1 MVSSHARI
9 SIEKYLEEW
18 HQTGNSFFKE
28 GQNTFGKGFPL
39 CTLYFYDFWSF
50 KMSMFNFNNQ
60 KKKLKQNSVQAIWR
74 ETNDLL
80 ERITNPH
87 NWDEDLIQN

>member
-60 KKKLKQNSVQAIWR
+60 KKKN
-74 ETNDLL
+74 
-80 ERITNPH
+80 
-87 NWDEDLIQN
+87 